1 MRVSPVLMCQ
11 CFTPTY
17 YMYMYYACYTLLVT
31 TVRAGGGGGGD
42 GEIRVVTT
50 LSGCAVLAGRSYSL
64 HTAIDSYFLFDMR
77 TKQLEN

>member
-1 MRVSPVLMCQ
+1 MSVLHTDLLHVHVLCVLHIARNHSP
-11 CFTPTY
+11 
-17 YMYMYYACYTLLVT
+17 
-31 TVRAGGGGGGD
+31 GGGRGGGD

-50 LSGCAVLAGRSYSL
+50 LSVCAVLAGRSYSL